1 MVLVYAI
8 GVQPV
13 RRAERMQTTG
23 QKQPCF
29 KSLACEMARQ
39 SHREKER
46 FSGPFEEAKIGARK
60 RQENQ
65 DRALTT
71 DPGQV

>member
-8 GVQPV
+8 GAQPV
-13 RRAERMQTTG
+13 RRAERM
-23 QKQPCF
+23 
-29 KSLACEMARQ
+29 
-39 SHREKER
+39 H
-46 FSGPFEEAKIGARK
+46 FEEAKIGARK

>member
-8 GVQPV
+8 GAQPV
-13 RRAERMQTTG
+13 RRAERM
-23 QKQPCF
+23 
-29 KSLACEMARQ
+29 
-39 SHREKER
+39 H
-46 FSGPFEEAKIGARK
+46 FEEAKIGARK

-71 DPGQV
+71 DSGRFNVPRTRLAPAMISTPGH